1 MNQAERFAVEN
12 HGRMLMEL
20 VANDPL
26 FKDFSLVE
34 IDVGLPNEWPA
45 FVLVK
50 KEADGAGIQM
60 PEPEEP
66 IGNDG

>member
-1 MNQAERFAVEN
+1 
-12 HGRMLMEL
+12 MLMEL
-20 VANDPL
+20 VENDPL